1 MVTHRATSSAVHW
14 EDLSVDFTPHTNED
28 VTVMLDAVG
37 LSDPAELFG
46 HLPSGARLDFDLG
59 LPEPVSE
66 FEVMEMVNDLGT
78 RNRSDLICFAGGGCY
93 DHYLPPVVTALTMRP
108 EFVTAY
114 TPYQPEVSQGV
125 LQALFEFQSMVCDI
139 TGMDVANASLY
150 DGATAAV
157 EAVNLAV
164 AATGRRAV
172 WVSRGLHPRT
182 RETIATFA
190 AARGIEVVEH
200 DLVDGRTV
208 WDESVE
214 PSPAAVI
221 VAQPNY
227 LGIIED
233 YDRTVAVA
241 HNGAALA
248 VASVDPMTL
257 GVLRNPGAAG
267 FDLTVGEGQPLG
279 NPLSFGG
286 PVVGLFA
293 TIAAQVRRIPGRL
306 VGKTV
311 DRDGNT
317 AYVLTLRAREQ
328 DIRRAKAS
336 SNICTNQSLNALAA
350 AIHLAWLGPEGL
362 REAGE
367 QSAQKAHYLAD
378 RLVELPGVELA
389 HETAFVREFA
399 VSLSTDPE
407 EVIDAMA
414 ARGYLAGIS
423 LGGDYPEMPRSML
436 VAVTE
441 KRSRVELDGF
451 VEALKE
457 VLAHG

>member
-1 MVTHRATSSAVHW
+1 
-14 EDLSVDFTPHTNED
+14 VDFTPHTEAD
-28 VTVMLDAVG
+28 VAVMLEKVG
-37 LSDPAELFG
+37 LDEPADLFAHIPQGALLDHDP
-46 HLPSGARLDFDLG
+46 G
-59 LPEPVSE
+59 LPGPLSEPE
-66 FEVMEMVNDLGT
+66 LMRMVDDWGR
-78 RNRSDLICFAGGGCY
+78 RNRSALICFAGGGYY

-125 LQALFEFQSMVCDI
+125 LQALFEFQSMVCEI

-164 AATGRRAV
+164 AATGRNAV
-172 WVSRGLHPRT
+172 WISQGVHPRT
-182 RETIATFA
+182 RETVATFA
-190 AARGIEVVEH
+190 AARGIEI
-200 DLVDGRTV
+200 VDHRLADGKTV
-208 WDESVE
+208 WDESAQ
-214 PSPAAVI
+214 PAPAAVI
-221 VAQPNY
+221 VSQPNY
-227 LGIIED
+227 LGVVED
-233 YDRTVAVA
+233 YDRAAEVA
-241 HNGAALA
+241 HVAGALA

-257 GVLRNPGAAG
+257 GLLRNPGSAG
-267 FDLTVGEGQPLG
+267 FDVVVAEGQPLG
-279 NPLSFGG
+279 NTMSFGG

-293 TIAAQVRRIPGRL
+293 TTSRHVRRIPGRL
-306 VGKTV
+306 VGRTV

-336 SNICTNQSLNALAA
+336 SNICTNQSLNALAT

-367 QSAQKAHYLAD
+367 LSAQKAHYLAD
-378 RLVELPGVELA
+378 RLLELPGIDA
-389 HETAFVREFA
+389 ANGARFVREFA
-399 VSLSTDPE
+399 VTLPTDPGK
-407 EVIDAMA
+407 VIAAMA
-414 ARGYLAGIS
+414 DQGFLAGIS
-423 LGGDYPEMPRSML
+423 LEDDYPDVQNGLL

-441 KRSRVELDGF
+441 KRSKAELDAY
-451 VEALKE
+451 VVAMRE

>member
-1 MVTHRATSSAVHW
+1 M
-14 EDLSVDFTPHTNED
+14 DFTPHTDED
-28 VTVMLDAVG
+28 MAVMLKAVG
-37 LSDPAELFG
+37 LKEPADLFA
-46 HLPSGARLDFDLG
+46 HLPAGALLDHEPG

-66 FEVMEMVNDLGT
+66 LEVMQIVDSWGKA
-78 RNRSDLICFAGGGCY
+78 NRSDLTCFAGGGYY

-125 LQALFEFQSMVCDI
+125 LQALFEFQSMVCEI

-164 AATGRRAV
+164 AATGRPAV
-172 WVSRGLHPRT
+172 WVSRGVAPST
-182 RETIATFA
+182 RETMATFA
-190 AARGIEVVEH
+190 AARGIEIVEH
-200 DLVDGRTV
+200 DLVDGKTV
-208 WDESVE
+208 WDESAG
-214 PSPAAVI
+214 PAPAAVI

-227 LGIIED
+227 LGVVED
-233 YDRTVAVA
+233 YDRAVAVA
-241 HNGAALA
+241 HAAGALA

-257 GVLRNPGAAG
+257 GLIRNPGAAG
-267 FDLTVGEGQPLG
+267 FDLTVAEGQPLG

-286 PVVGLFA
+286 PVVGWFA
-293 TIAAQVRRIPGRL
+293 TTSALVRRIPGRL

-311 DRDGNT
+311 DQDDNP

-336 SNICTNQSLNALAA
+336 SNICTNQSLNALAS
-350 AIHLAWLGPEGL
+350 AIHLAWLGPQGL

-389 HETAFVREFA
+389 NEAAFVREFA
-399 VSLSTDPE
+399 LTLPADPSG
-407 EVIDAMA
+407 VISAMA
-414 ARGYLAGIS
+414 EHGYLAGIS
-423 LGGDYPEMPRSML
+423 LGSDYPELSQAIL
-436 VAVTE
+436 IAVTE
-441 KRSRVELDGF
+441 KRSRAELDGY
-451 VEALKE
+451 VETLKE
-457 VLAHG
+457 VLAHA

>member
-1 MVTHRATSSAVHW
+1 M
-14 EDLSVDFTPHTNED
+14 DFTPHTETD
-28 VTVMLDAVG
+28 VRVMLDVLG
-37 LSDPAELFG
+37 LESPADLFA
-46 HLPSGARLDFDLG
+46 HIPSGALLDHDPG
-59 LPEPVSE
+59 LPEALSE
-66 FEVMEMVNDLGT
+66 LELMQLVNELGS
-78 RNRSDLICFAGGGCY
+78 RNRSDLVCFAGGGYY
-93 DHYLPPVVTALTMRP
+93 DHYLPPVVSALTMRP

-125 LQALFEFQSMVCDI
+125 LQALFEFQSMVCAL

-164 AATGRRAV
+164 AATGRNSV
-172 WVSRGLHPRT
+172 WVSQGLHPRA

-190 AARGIEVVEH
+190 AARNIAVVEH
-200 DLVDGRTV
+200 EVVDGRTV
-208 WDESVE
+208 WDESAL
-214 PSPAAVI
+214 PAPAAVI

-227 LGIIED
+227 LGIVED
-233 YDRTVAVA
+233 YDRVASLA
-241 HNGAALA
+241 HTLGALA

-257 GVLRNPGAAG
+257 GLLRNPGSAG
-267 FDLTVGEGQPLG
+267 FDLVVGEGQPLG

-293 TIAAQVRRIPGRL
+293 TTTALMRRIPGRL
-306 VGKTV
+306 VGETI

-336 SNICTNQSLNALAA
+336 SNICTNQTLNALAS
-350 AIHLAWLGPEGL
+350 AIHLGWLGPEGL
-362 REAGE
+362 REVGD
-367 QSAQKAHYLAD
+367 QSAQKAHYLAE
-378 RLVELPGVELA
+378 RLAELPGVELVT
-389 HETAFVREFA
+389 TAGFVREFA
-399 VSLSTDPE
+399 VNLPKDAD
-407 EVIDAMA
+407 EVIAAMA
-414 ARGYLAGIS
+414 GRGFLAGIS
-423 LGGDYPEMPRSML
+423 LGGDYPTMPNGML

-441 KRSRVELDGF
+441 KRTKAELDGYLTT
-451 VEALKE
+451 LKE

>member
-1 MVTHRATSSAVHW
+1 MAARRATRPAVHR
-14 EDLSVDFTPHTNED
+14 EDVNVDFTPHTDKD
-28 VTVMLDAVG
+28 VAFMLEALSLSEPAG
-37 LSDPAELFG
+37 LFA
-46 HLPSGARLDFDLG
+46 HLPSGARLDHDPG
-59 LPEPVSE
+59 LPESMSE
-66 FEVMEMVNDLGT
+66 LEVMNMVDALAK
-78 RNRSDLICFAGGGCY
+78 RNRSDLICFAGGGYY
-93 DHYLPPVVTALTMRP
+93 DHYLPPVVNALTMRP

-125 LQALFEFQSMVCDI
+125 LQALFEFQSMVCEI

-150 DGATAAV
+150 DGATGAV

-164 AATGRRAV
+164 AATGRSAV
-172 WVSRGLHPRT
+172 WVSRGVHPRT

-190 AARGIEVVEH
+190 SARGIEVVEH
-200 DLVDGRTV
+200 NLVDGKTA
-208 WDESVE
+208 WDDSAE
-214 PSPAAVI
+214 PAPAAVI

-227 LGIIED
+227 FGVIED
-233 YDRTVAVA
+233 YGRAEAVA
-241 HNGAALA
+241 HAAGALA

-257 GVLRNPGAAG
+257 GVLRNPGEAG
-267 FDLTVGEGQPLG
+267 YDLAVAEGQPLG

-293 TIAAQVRRIPGRL
+293 TTAAHVRRIPGRL

-350 AIHLAWLGPEGL
+350 AIHLAWLGPQGL
-362 REAGE
+362 REVGE
-367 QSAQKAHYLAD
+367 HSAQKAHYLAD

-389 HETAFVREFA
+389 NGAAFVREFA
-399 VSLSTDPE
+399 ITLPVDSE
-407 EVIDAMA
+407 GVINAMA
-414 ARGYLAGIS
+414 ERGFLAGIS
-423 LGGDYPEMPRSML
+423 LTDDYPDLPRNI
-436 VAVTE
+436 VIAVTE
-441 KRSRVELDGF
+441 KRSRAELDGY
-451 VEALKE
+451 VTALKE

>member
-1 MVTHRATSSAVHW
+1 M
-14 EDLSVDFTPHTNED
+14 DFTPHTDAD
-28 VTVMLDAVG
+28 VAVMLNALN
-37 LSDPAELFG
+37 LSEPDELFA
-46 HLPSGARLDFDLG
+46 HIPSGARLDHDPG
-59 LPEPVSE
+59 LTQPLSE
-66 FEVMEMVNDLGT
+66 LEVMKMVDALGKH
-78 RNRSDLICFAGGGCY
+78 NRSDLTCFAGGGYY

-125 LQALFEFQSMVCDI
+125 LQALFEFQSMVCEI

-172 WVSRGLHPRT
+172 WVSQGLHPTT
-182 RETIATFA
+182 RATMATFA
-190 AARGIEVVEH
+190 AARGIEIVEH
-200 DLVDGRTV
+200 ALVDGKTI
-208 WDESVE
+208 WDDTAQ
-214 PSPAAVI
+214 PAPAAVF

-227 LGIIED
+227 MGVVED
-233 YDRTVAVA
+233 YDQVARLA
-241 HNGAALA
+241 HAAGALA

-257 GVLRNPGAAG
+257 GILRNPGSAG
-267 FDLTVGEGQPLG
+267 FDLAVAEGQSLG

-293 TIAAQVRRIPGRL
+293 TTAAHLRRIPGRL

-311 DRDGNT
+311 DRDNNA

-336 SNICTNQSLNALAA
+336 SNICTNQSLNALASS
-350 AIHLAWLGPEGL
+350 IHLAWLGPDGL
-362 REAGE
+362 REVGE
-367 QSAQKAHYLAD
+367 QSAQKAHYLAE
-378 RLVELPGVELA
+378 RLIELPGVELTNA
-389 HETAFVREFA
+389 APFVREFS
-399 VSLSTDPE
+399 VTLPSDE
-407 EVIDAMA
+407 GEVINAMA
-414 ARGYLAGIS
+414 ERGILAGIALS
-423 LGGDYPEMPRSML
+423 GDYPALSRSML

-441 KRSRVELDGF
+441 KRSRAELDGY
-451 VEALKE
+451 VAALKE

>member
-1 MVTHRATSSAVHW
+1 MAAGRTPGSAVHR
-14 EDLSVDFTPHTNED
+14 EDLIVDFTPHTDAD
-28 VTVMLDAVG
+28 VALMLDALNLREPADLFSHIPPG
-37 LSDPAELFG
+37 ALLDHDP
-46 HLPSGARLDFDLG
+46 G
-59 LPEPVSE
+59 LPEPLSE
-66 FEVMEMVNDLGT
+66 LELMQMVDGLGS
-78 RNRSDLICFAGGGCY
+78 RNRSDLVCFAGGGYY

-125 LQALFEFQSMVCDI
+125 LQALFEFQSMVCEI

-164 AATGRRAV
+164 AATGRNTV
-172 WVSRGLHPRT
+172 WVSQGVHPRT

-190 AARGIEVVEH
+190 AARAIEVVEH
-200 DLVDGRTV
+200 ELVDGQTL
-208 WDESVE
+208 WNESAL
-214 PSPAAVI
+214 PAPAAVI

-227 LGIIED
+227 LGVIED
-233 YDRTVAVA
+233 YDRAASVA
-241 HNGAALA
+241 HTAGALA

-257 GVLRNPGAAG
+257 GVLRNPASAG
-267 FDLTVGEGQPLG
+267 FDLVVAEGQPLG

-286 PVVGLFA
+286 PVVGFFA
-293 TIAAQVRRIPGRL
+293 TTSAYVRRIPGRL
-306 VGKTV
+306 IGRTV
-311 DRDGNT
+311 DRDDNT

-336 SNICTNQSLNALAA
+336 SNICTNQSLNALAS
-350 AIHLAWLGPEGL
+350 AIHLAWLGPQGL
-362 REAGE
+362 REVGE

-378 RLVELPGVELA
+378 RLCGLPGVEPA
-389 HETAFVREFA
+389 NEARFVREFA
-399 VSLSTDPE
+399 VKLPVE
-407 EVIDAMA
+407 PQKVIAAMA
-414 ARGYLAGIS
+414 ERGFLAGIS
-423 LGGDYPEMPRSML
+423 LSSDYQTIPRGLL

-441 KRSRVELDGF
+441 KKSRAQLDAY

-457 VLAHG
+457 VLSHE

>member
-1 MVTHRATSSAVHW
+1 M
-14 EDLSVDFTPHTNED
+14 DFTPHTDTD
-28 VTVMLDAVG
+28 VAVMLDALG
-37 LSDPAELFG
+37 LDTPAGLFA
-46 HLPSGARLDFDLG
+46 HIPSGALLDHDPG
-59 LPEPVSE
+59 LPEALSE
-66 FEVMEMVNDLGT
+66 LELMQMVDALGS
-78 RNRSDLICFAGGGCY
+78 RNRSDLVCFAGGGYY

-125 LQALFEFQSMVCDI
+125 LQALFEFQSMVCEL

-164 AATGRRAV
+164 AATGRNTV
-172 WVSRGLHPRT
+172 WVSQGVHPRA

-190 AARGIEVVEH
+190 AARGITVVGHE
-200 DLVDGRTV
+200 LVDGRTV
-208 WDESVE
+208 WDESAE
-214 PSPAAVI
+214 PAPAALI

-227 LGIIED
+227 LGVVED
-233 YDRTVAVA
+233 YDRVASLA
-241 HNGAALA
+241 HARGALA

-257 GVLRNPGAAG
+257 GLLRNPGSAG
-267 FDLTVGEGQPLG
+267 FDLVVGEGQPLG

-293 TIAAQVRRIPGRL
+293 TTTALMRRIPGRL
-306 VGKTV
+306 VGETV

-336 SNICTNQSLNALAA
+336 SNICTNQTLNALAA
-350 AIHLAWLGPEGL
+350 AIHLGWLGPEGL
-362 REAGE
+362 REVGD

-378 RLVELPGVELA
+378 RLQELPGVDFVT
-389 HETAFVREFA
+389 TARFVREFA
-399 VSLSTDPE
+399 VNLPKDAD
-407 EVIDAMA
+407 EVIAAMA
-414 ARGYLAGIS
+414 ERGFLAGIS
-423 LGGDYPEMPRSML
+423 LGGDYPTMPNGLL

-441 KRSRVELDGF
+441 KRSKAELDGY
-451 VEALKE
+451 VTALKE

>member
-1 MVTHRATSSAVHW
+1 
-14 EDLSVDFTPHTNED
+14 
-28 VTVMLDAVG
+28 MLEAVG
-37 LSDPAELFG
+37 LQTLGELFA
-46 HLPSGARLDFDLG
+46 HFPAGALLDHEPG

-66 FEVMEMVNDLGT
+66 LELMQIVNSLGKL
-78 RNRSDLICFAGGGCY
+78 NSSDLTCFAGGGYY

-125 LQALFEFQSMVCDI
+125 LQALFEFQSMVCEI

-164 AATGRRAV
+164 AATGRNAV
-172 WVSRGLHPRT
+172 WVSRGVAPRT
-182 RETIATFA
+182 REAVATFA
-190 AARGIEVVEH
+190 AARGIEIVEH
-200 DLVDGRTV
+200 DLEEGRTV
-208 WDESVE
+208 WDEAAE
-214 PSPAAVI
+214 PAPAAVI

-227 LGIIED
+227 LGVIED
-233 YDRTVAVA
+233 YDRVVAVA
-241 HNGAALA
+241 HSVGALA

-257 GVLRNPGAAG
+257 GLIRNPGAAG
-267 FDLTVGEGQPLG
+267 FDLTVAEGQPLG

-293 TIAAQVRRIPGRL
+293 TTAAHVRRLPGRL

-311 DRDGNT
+311 DRDNNT

-336 SNICTNQSLNALAA
+336 SNICTNQSLNALAS
-350 AIHLAWLGPEGL
+350 AIHLAWLGPQGL

-367 QSAQKAHYLAD
+367 QSAQKAHYLAEQL
-378 RLVELPGVELA
+378 RELPGVDLVNGS
-389 HETAFVREFA
+389 AFVREFGITLPA
-399 VSLSTDPE
+399 EPQKV
-407 EVIDAMA
+407 VAGMA
-414 ARGYLAGIS
+414 DRGYLAGIS
-423 LGGDYPEMPRSML
+423 LSADYPEFRHALL

-441 KRSRVELDGF
+441 KRTRAELDGY
-451 VEALKE
+451 VAAMKE
-457 VLAHG
+457 VLADV

>member
-1 MVTHRATSSAVHW
+1 MVASDPTRPTVRG
-14 EDLSVDFTPHTNED
+14 EDLTVDFTPHTDDD
-28 VTVMLDAVG
+28 VAVMLEAVG
-37 LSDPAELFG
+37 LSQLSELFS
-46 HLPSGARLDFDLG
+46 HLPTGALLDHLPG

-66 FEVMEMVNDLGT
+66 LEVMQIVDSLGK
-78 RNRSDLICFAGGGCY
+78 RNQSDLVCFAGGGYY

-108 EFVTAY
+108 EFATAY

-125 LQALFEFQSMVCDI
+125 LQALFEFQSMVCEI

-164 AATGRRAV
+164 AATGRTAV
-172 WVSRGLHPRT
+172 WVSRGLAPRT

-190 AARGIEVVEH
+190 AVRGIEVVEH
-200 DLVDGRTV
+200 PLVDGTTV
-208 WDESVE
+208 WDESAQ
-214 PSPAAVI
+214 PAPAAVI

-233 YDRTVAVA
+233 YDRTVTVA
-241 HNGAALA
+241 HTAGALA

-257 GVLRNPGAAG
+257 GLIRNPGTAG
-267 FDLTVGEGQPLG
+267 FDMTVAEGQPLG

-293 TIAAQVRRIPGRL
+293 TTSAHVRRIPGRL

-311 DRDGNT
+311 DRDDNT

-336 SNICTNQSLNALAA
+336 SNICTNQSLNALAS
-350 AIHLAWLGPEGL
+350 AIHLAWLGPAGL
-362 REAGE
+362 REAAE

-378 RLVELPGVELA
+378 RLTELPGVELVSDS
-389 HETAFVREFA
+389 AFVREFA
-399 VSLSTDPE
+399 LTLPADPNK
-407 EVIDAMA
+407 VINAMA
-414 ARGYLAGIS
+414 EHGYLAGIS
-423 LGGDYPEMPRSML
+423 LSGDYPEHSQAIL

-441 KRSRVELDGF
+441 KRSRAELDGY
-451 VEALKE
+451 VETLKE
-457 VLAHG
+457 VLAHA

>member
-1 MVTHRATSSAVHW
+1 M
-14 EDLSVDFTPHTNED
+14 DFTPHTDTD
-28 VTVMLDAVG
+28 VAVMLDALG
-37 LSDPAELFG
+37 LNTPADLFA
-46 HLPSGARLDFDLG
+46 HIPSGALLDHDPG
-59 LPEPVSE
+59 LPEAHSE
-66 FEVMEMVNDLGT
+66 LELIRMVDALGS
-78 RNRSDLICFAGGGCY
+78 RNRPDLTCFAGGGYY
-93 DHYLPPVVTALTMRP
+93 DHYLPPVVSALTMRP

-125 LQALFEFQSMVCDI
+125 LQALFEFQSMVCEV

-164 AATGRRAV
+164 AATSRNAV
-172 WVSRGLHPRT
+172 WVSRGVHPRA

-200 DLVDGRTV
+200 ELVDGRTV
-208 WDESVE
+208 WDESAE
-214 PSPAAVI
+214 PAPAAVI

-227 LGIIED
+227 LGVIED
-233 YDRTVAVA
+233 YDRAASVA
-241 HNGAALA
+241 HTLGALA
-248 VASVDPMTL
+248 VSAVDPMTL
-257 GVLRNPGAAG
+257 GLLRNPGSAG
-267 FDLTVGEGQPLG
+267 LDVVVAEGQPLG

-293 TIAAQVRRIPGRL
+293 TTVALMRRIPGRL
-306 VGKTV
+306 VGQTV

-336 SNICTNQSLNALAA
+336 SNICTNQTLNALAS
-350 AIHLAWLGPEGL
+350 AIHLGWLGPEGL
-362 REAGE
+362 REVGE

-378 RLVELPGVELA
+378 RLAELPGVETVTKA
-389 HETAFVREFA
+389 SFVREFA
-399 VSLSTDPE
+399 VNLPKDPD
-407 EVIDAMA
+407 EVIAAMA
-414 ARGYLAGIS
+414 ERGFLAGIS
-423 LGGDYPEMPRSML
+423 LGGDYPTVPHGML
-436 VAVTE
+436 IAVTE
-441 KRSRVELDGF
+441 KRSKAELDGY
-451 VEALKE
+451 VTALKE

>member
-1 MVTHRATSSAVHW
+1 M
-14 EDLSVDFTPHTNED
+14 DFTPHTESD
-28 VTVMLDAVG
+28 VAMMLERVG
-37 LSDPAELFG
+37 LREPADLFA
-46 HLPSGARLDFDLG
+46 HIPSGALLDHGPG
-59 LPEPVSE
+59 LPDPLSE
-66 FEVMEMVNDLGT
+66 LELMQMVDALGR
-78 RNRSDLICFAGGGCY
+78 RNRSELTCFAGGGYY

-125 LQALFEFQSMVCDI
+125 LQALFEFQSMVCEI

-150 DGATAAV
+150 DGATSAV

-164 AATGRRAV
+164 AATGRNAV
-172 WVSRGLHPRT
+172 WVSQGVHPTT

-190 AARGIEVVEH
+190 AARGIETVEH
-200 DLVDGRTV
+200 ELVDGQTV
-208 WDESVE
+208 WDELAQ
-214 PSPAAVI
+214 PAPAAVI

-227 LGIIED
+227 LGVVED
-233 YDRTVAVA
+233 YDRAAAVA
-241 HNGAALA
+241 HTAGALA

-257 GVLRNPGAAG
+257 GLLRNPGSAG
-267 FDLTVGEGQPLG
+267 FDLVVAEGQPLG
-279 NPLSFGG
+279 NALSFGG

-293 TIAAQVRRIPGRL
+293 TAAQHVRRIPGRL

-336 SNICTNQSLNALAA
+336 SNICTNQSLNALAT
-350 AIHLAWLGPEGL
+350 AIHLAWLGPQGL
-362 REAGE
+362 REVGE
-367 QSAQKAHYLAD
+367 LSAQKAHYLAG
-378 RLVELPGVELA
+378 RLLELPGIDRANEGR
-389 HETAFVREFA
+389 FVREFA
-399 VSLSTDPE
+399 VNLPIDPE
-407 EVIDAMA
+407 RMISAMA
-414 ARGYLAGIS
+414 DRGFLAGIS
-423 LGGDYPEMPRSML
+423 LSGDYPGLPQGLL

-441 KRSRVELDGF
+441 KRSKGELDAY
-451 VEALKE
+451 VTAMKE